1 MEMLSLYDYL
11 KKAAGPELGKEVAKE
26 ATRRSVPFSSKEI
39 DNPNYTGKI
48 LMYPKDFLDDYFGNS
63 KTAKPEPPRSE
74 PEIDD
79 LPF

>member
-11 KKAAGPELGKEVAKE
+11 KKAAGPKLGKEVAKE
-26 ATRRSVPFSSKEI
+26 ATRRSIPFSSKEI

-48 LMYPKDFLDDYFGNS
+48 LMYPKWFLDEYFNP
-63 KTAKPEPPRSE
+63 APPPPKPKDP
-74 PEIDD
+74 IDD